1 MQHKQVFI
9 PGDTRYVVL
18 NYATGRG
25 MTGPI
30 TTARLSS
37 IFRTQYDPMYCVWN
51 GSNWVPDH
59 FYYQGRVAN
68 VQNFWASFLYIVPKF
83 YVYNLPSGDCVI
95 NNGEETFGPAAPIAV
110 RSISKALKQRV
121 SVPPPFASGI
131 NPYQLIKT
139 TLGDGMVD
147 EISLNLS
154 SDMADVQLKYELQ

>member
-1 MQHKQVFI
+1 MLI
-9 PGDTRYVVL
+9 PDDTKYLVL
-18 NYATGRG
+18 NYATGQG

-30 TTARLSS
+30 ATARLSS
-37 IFRTQYDPMYCVWN
+37 IFRTQYDPMHCVWN

-83 YVYNLPSGDCVI
+83 YVYNLPSDDCVI

-110 RSISKALKQRV
+110 RSISKALKQSV
-121 SVPPPFASGI
+121 SVPPPFAAGI

-139 TLGDGMVD
+139 TLGNGMV
-147 EISLNLS
+147 EKISLNLS
-154 SDMADVQLKYELQ
+154 SDKADVQLKYELQ